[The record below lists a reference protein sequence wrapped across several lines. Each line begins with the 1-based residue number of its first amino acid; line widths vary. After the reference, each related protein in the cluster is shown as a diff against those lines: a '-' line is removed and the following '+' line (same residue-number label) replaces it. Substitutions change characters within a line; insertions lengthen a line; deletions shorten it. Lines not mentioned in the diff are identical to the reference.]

1 MDDTAR
7 ADDDTAGADD
17 DTTRSDDGVRV
28 REGDPEELVAVMRVL
43 DAGLL
48 EADAGDVRDRLAA
61 GDCLVAEASGRVVG
75 ALALDGDYIEAV
87 ATSPSRRGRGVGTA
101 LVRAAFGRR
110 GRLVAD
116 FDGGVRPFYESL
128 GFDIEARDGDGGE
141 DAEAAADTGAGDD
154 RFRGVLRDE

>member
-1 MDDTAR
+1 MEDAESDR
-7 ADDDTAGADD
+7 EADGAGDA
-17 DTTRSDDGVRV
+17 TTV
-28 REGDPEELVAVMRVL
+28 REGDPDELVAVMRVL

-48 EADAGDVRDRLAA
+48 EADAGEVRDRLAA

-75 ALALDGDYIEAV
+75 ALVLDGDYIDAV
-87 ATSPSRRGRGVGTA
+87 AASPSRRGRGVGTA
-101 LVRAAFGRR
+101 LVRAALDRR

-128 GFDIEARDGDGGE
+128 GFDIEERNRSGSRNEGAG
-141 DAEAAADTGAGDD
+141 AVADTGAGDD

>member
-7 ADDDTAGADD
+7 ADD

-28 REGDPEELVAVMRVL
+28 REGDPGELVAVMRVL

-48 EADAGDVRDRLAA
+48 EADAGDIRDRLAA

-75 ALALDGDYIEAV
+75 ALALDGDYVEAV

-101 LVRAAFGRR
+101 LVRAAVDRS

-116 FDGGVRPFYESL
+116 FDEGVRPFYESL
-128 GFDIEARDGDGGE
+128 GFDIEERGGDAR
-141 DAEAAADTGAGDD
+141 AVADTGAGDD
-154 RFRGVLRDE
+154 RFRGVLRNA